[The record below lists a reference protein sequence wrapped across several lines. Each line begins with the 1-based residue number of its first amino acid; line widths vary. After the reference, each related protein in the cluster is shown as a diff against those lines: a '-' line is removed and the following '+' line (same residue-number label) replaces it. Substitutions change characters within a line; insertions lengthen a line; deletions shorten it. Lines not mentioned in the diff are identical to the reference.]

1 MCCLAYIKSI
11 TNSPFDHPTRPLSLV
26 LYFTSLLFRQMP
38 FDSLVFPVVYAFHV
52 SFQTAS
58 TTSAGLPTHKTNPP
72 ISHQPSNV
80 INGPS
85 PRLSHTSH
93 GNANSNADD
102 LLHLHHHAPL
112 HHRMETD
119 DSISLRLDLPLP
131 HPALHS
137 LPSFAGGKMQFARFL
152 ASSGPSWKNKGSGAG
167 VVMLCRRRSW
177 RGRRR

>member
-1 MCCLAYIKSI
+1 M
-11 TNSPFDHPTRPLSLV
+11 
-26 LYFTSLLFRQMP
+26 SLLFEQIP
-38 FDSLVFPVVYAFHV
+38 VASLIPRRKPIPRK
-52 SFQTAS
+52 
-58 TTSAGLPTHKTNPP
+58 LPNTIKNNKLHN
-72 ISHQPSNV
+72 SPSNRLESFHRPSD
-80 INGPS
+80 ITNGS
-85 PRLSHTSH
+85 PLRLNSSIFSHTLDGD